1 VSGVISCPSNVNYDH
16 AVLIVGYTPN
26 YWIVKN
32 SWGQDYGLGGYVH
45 VEMNQNNNCQ
55 IHRAVSVVSTLAE
68 KYAMLSFIMML
79 VLIMIA
85 F

>member
-1 VSGVISCPSNVNYDH
+1 
-16 AVLIVGYTPN
+16 
-26 YWIVKN
+26 
-32 SWGQDYGLGGYVH
+32 
-45 VEMNQNNNCQ
+45 MNQNNNCQ

-79 VLIMIA
+79 VIIMIA